1 MITPETLNEWHDHPV
16 TRMYKQALEERVV
29 QESSLLSI
37 NHDQT
42 IEAIGAEA
50 LARLN
55 FAAGLA
61 EAADL
66 REVLDAEV
74 IDE

>member
-1 MITPETLNEWHDHPV
+1 MVTQETLNEWYEHPV
-16 TRMYKQALEERVV
+16 TRMFKQELEKRVE
-29 QESSLLSI
+29 QESSLMTI
-37 NHDQT
+37 NHDQSV
-42 IEAIGAEA
+42 EGIGAEA

-66 REVLDAEV
+66 RAILDVEVV
-74 IDE
+74 DE